1 MFSSNFRKNF
11 RFLSL
16 FLVRLVDNFAFS
28 FLFNPTHM
36 WIVESE
42 KSVSGS
48 AMITYHKIRFSEV
61 HLYGPIRL
69 IGKSAFML
77 VPFYPN
83 HCILLGGP
91 SFGEILEKNVGLSCL
106 LEIGSN

>member
-1 MFSSNFRKNF
+1 MFSSNNRNIFL
-11 RFLSL
+11 FLSL
-16 FLVRLVDNFAFS
+16 FMIRLVDNFAFS
-28 FLFNPTHM
+28 FSFNPIHM

-69 IGKSAFML
+69 TRESVFML

-91 SFGEILEKNVGLSCL
+91 SFGELLEKNVGLSCL